1 MQEGAR
7 RAATKTQL
15 ALTCK
20 PFGGGVG
27 LEAVLVDVVVY
38 KTLADE
44 SASKILLVF
53 TEDMCADTSQRER
66 SESEL
71 DRYITLKHDIGT
83 LIIKHIIV
91 N

>member
-1 MQEGAR
+1 MGGLGAR

-44 SASKILLVF
+44 SASKIVF
-53 TEDMCADTSQRER
+53 TEDVVLRLLLNHQ
-66 SESEL
+66 
-71 DRYITLKHDIGT
+71 
-83 LIIKHIIV
+83 
-91 N
+91 